1 MGSITI
7 VGLGPGPFGCL
18 SLETWDVIRQA
29 PKLLLRTA
37 VHPTVED
44 LRSRGVAFTS
54 YDTFYDQGEDFD
66 SVYRAI
72 ADDVI
77 EQARV
82 ADVVFAVPGS
92 PMVAE
97 KTVGLIREAAVA
109 AGLPIVVLPGMS
121 FFELLCNRLGI
132 DPQQGLTLVDALE
145 VETLPRDL
153 ATGLVIT
160 QVFSPLVASELKLAL
175 MERLP
180 DEAPVIVARHL
191 GLPDESV
198 TTVPLF
204 ELDRQAGFDHLTSVY
219 APPASTGGE
228 RFELDPLVKVM
239 SRLRSPDGCPWDI
252 EQSHATLRRYII
264 EEVYEVLEAIDEQD
278 PTHLCEEL
286 GDLLLQIVFHARMA
300 EEAGDFSMQDVVDT
314 VTEKLIRRHPH
325 VFGDISVQDAAE
337 VIVNWDAIK
346 RREKKQKPKSALDG
360 VPQGLP
366 ALLRANKLQ
375 MKAAKVGFDWENV
388 NGALDKLFEECEELK
403 AAVKNNDAENQREEL
418 GDVLFSAVNVARFL
432 NIDSEHALYDACDKF
447 TDRFSSVEK
456 LANERGIDMK
466 TAPLSVLDSLWDE
479 VKLSKNY

>member
-132 DPQQGLTLVDALE
+132 DWLDRSTRVIEGVRFVGTTLWADFDALAQEAIARGDEDE
-145 VETLPRDL
+145 V
-153 ATGLVIT
+153 
-160 QVFSPLVASELKLAL
+160 Q
-175 MERLP
+175 
-180 DEAPVIVARHL
+180 
-191 GLPDESV
+191 
-198 TTVPLF
+198 
-204 ELDRQAGFDHLTSVY
+204 
-219 APPASTGGE
+219 
-228 RFELDPLVKVM
+228 
-239 SRLRSPDGCPWDI
+239 RLRGK
-252 EQSHATLRRYII
+252 AFR
-264 EEVYEVLEAIDEQD
+264 A
-278 PTHLCEEL
+278 
-286 GDLLLQIVFHARMA
+286 
-300 EEAGDFSMQDVVDT
+300 
-314 VTEKLIRRHPH
+314 
-325 VFGDISVQDAAE
+325 
-337 VIVNWDAIK
+337 
-346 RREKKQKPKSALDG
+346 KSST
-360 VPQGLP
+360 P
-366 ALLRANKLQ
+366 
-375 MKAAKVGFDWENV
+375 
-388 NGALDKLFEECEELK
+388 
-403 AAVKNNDAENQREEL
+403 
-418 GDVLFSAVNVARFL
+418 
-432 NIDSEHALYDACDKF
+432 
-447 TDRFSSVEK
+447 
-456 LANERGIDMK
+456 
-466 TAPLSVLDSLWDE
+466 
-479 VKLSKNY
+479 